1 MMRNVSHK
9 KALVLG
15 IIVLFIGLSIT
26 SSIGTRVVKK
36 PNVPL
41 SNGKT
46 LYVGGSGPD
55 NYTKIQDAIDNASQK
70 DTVFVYN
77 GTYYENV
84 IINKYSLSLIGEN
97 KETTILDGGGINDV
111 ILIDGEDNDFVTISG
126 FTIQN
131 GGNDAGDD
139 AGIDIYTAGNTI
151 TGNIIRN
158 NGGYGIFCIGV
169 YYYEGYNNIYD
180 NFIIKNE
187 FGIFLDRCF
196 YNEIYDNYIADNEQ
210 AGIYVGSTVFPTL
223 NLEEILFF
231 EFYNDLYKNTITNN
245 GEGIEIELSFTN
257 VFKNNISNN
266 NYGISV
272 VSFINCRTNYNNIY
286 QNNINNNS
294 YGIFVYSELG
304 ELVENNISNNNIID
318 NVEGISMNSCGGFLI
333 GSYITHNTFSN
344 NNFIRNNNSAYFEYT
359 IPNRCN
365 RWFGNYWDKARLL
378 PKPIIGKIWIF
389 SLLVPW
395 ITFDWNPASEP
406 YDIPGSSNFIGC
418 GIK

>member
-1 MMRNVSHK
+1 MF
-9 KALVLG
+9 LG
-15 IIVLFIGLSIT
+15 IAVAPLIQST
-26 SSIGTRVVKK
+26 VVEKSNI
-36 PNVPL
+36 PF

-46 LYVGGSGPD
+46 LYVGGSGPG
-55 NYTKIQDAIDNASQK
+55 NYTSIQDAIDNTSYE
-70 DTVFVYN
+70 DTVYVYN

-84 IINKYSLSLIGEN
+84 IINKYRISLIGEK
-97 KETTILDGGGINDV
+97 KETTIIDGGGIDDV
-111 ILIDGEDNDFVTISG
+111 ILIEGEENDLVTISG

-131 GGNDAGDD
+131 SGNDARDD
-139 AGIDIYTAGNTI
+139 AGIDIYTSCNTI
-151 TGNIIRN
+151 TGNIIGN
-158 NGGYGIFCIGV
+158 NGGHGIFCTGKWN
-169 YYYEGYNNIYD
+169 YYYEGNNNIYD
-180 NFIIKNE
+180 NFIINNE
-187 FGIFLDRCF
+187 FGIFLDRCN

-210 AGIYVGSTVFPTL
+210 AGIYVGSTVFPTK

-231 EFYNDLYKNTITNN
+231 EFYNNLYKNTITNN

-257 VFKNNISNN
+257 VFNNNISNN

-272 VSFINCRTNYNNIY
+272 VSCINCMANYNNIY

-294 YGIFVYSELG
+294 YGIFVYSENCG

-318 NVEGISMNSCGGFLI
+318 NVEGISMDSCGGFLI

-365 RWFGNYWDKARLL
+365 LWFGNYWDKARLV

-395 ITFDWNPASEP
+395 ITIDWHPASEP
-406 YDIPGSSNFIGC
+406 YDIGV
-418 GIK
+418 